1 MRRLAPI
8 GLATNIGWS
17 ANIRAVRHVIEMRT
31 APGAEEEIRLL
42 FAKVGA
48 LCVERFPHLFGDYRV
63 EEGRRLPLVPH
74 RASQSLGRQGR
85 GPLDLTPGSFPGGK
99 GSLDSR
105 LRGNDGRETGASLGE
120 EVGVV

>member
-8 GLATNIGWS
+8 GVATNIGWS

-63 EEGRRLPLVPH
+63 EEVDG
-74 RASQSLGRQGR
+74 
-85 GPLDLTPGSFPGGK
+85 FPWYRTEHPK
-99 GSLDSR
+99 
-105 LRGNDGRETGASLGE
+105 
-120 EVGVV
+120 V